1 MPLAAAITKK
11 RAMGFLLECLEDER
25 RHRFG
30 RGGIP
35 SRGRVAI
42 DDGKR
47 PGLGCLFVRRA
58 AIARAHDRA

>member
-1 MPLAAAITKK
+1 
-11 RAMGFLLECLEDER
+11 MGFLLECLEDER